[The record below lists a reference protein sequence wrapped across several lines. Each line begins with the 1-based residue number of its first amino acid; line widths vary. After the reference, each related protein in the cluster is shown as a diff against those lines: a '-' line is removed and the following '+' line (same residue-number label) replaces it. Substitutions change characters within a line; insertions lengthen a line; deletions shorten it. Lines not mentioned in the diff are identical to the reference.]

1 MRHMGMVLVGTPG
14 SIRDAARAWIQVKV
28 KAGHATCPGK
38 RLRARAVSFLCISV
52 RHFPPRGPRSVLL
65 GLSAAWGLVSAC
77 VLT

>member
-1 MRHMGMVLVGTPG
+1 MGMVLAGTPG
-14 SIRDAARAWIQVKV
+14 SIRDAARAWLQVKA

-38 RLRARAVSFLCISV
+38 RLRARAVSFLCISA
-52 RHFPPRGPRSVLL
+52 RHAAHFPPRGPRSVLL